1 MYDTT
6 VTIVGNA
13 ITMPEWRRL
22 EKSNVLVA
30 HFKVASHSRRYDR
43 IADRWTDGNSLRVR
57 VNCWRRL
64 AEGVASSVKVGDPV
78 IVRGRLYTR
87 DWTTEDGQH
96 RVAYELDAV
105 AIGHDLSRGTGTFER
120 TRMHLTTSAV
130 EDGEADAR
138 IRGEASVPVSGP
150 PAPGAD
156 GEPDVLDE
164 DPFGAPYASVPD
176 GDPVPADLHDV
187 LVGSVGVPEREDGL
201 IGAQDADGSE
211 PDDQASPAASGRRG
225 RIRDRHTVSA

>member
-22 EKSNVLVA
+22 EKTQVLVA
-30 HFKVASHSRRYDR
+30 HFKVASHSRRWDR
-43 IADRWTDGNSLRVR
+43 VANRWIDGNSLRVR

-64 AEGVASSVKVGDPV
+64 AEGVSSSVKVGDPV
-78 IVRGRLYTR
+78 VVCGRMYTR

-120 TRMHLTTSAV
+120 TRLHLATSAV
-130 EDGEADAR
+130 EDRESDAR
-138 IRGEASVPVSGP
+138 IN
-150 PAPGAD
+150 
-156 GEPDVLDE
+156 GEPSVAVDGSQTEDDPEELDEEDESFAGPYSAVPAALDLDDVLD
-164 DPFGAPYASVPD
+164 
-176 GDPVPADLHDV
+176 
-187 LVGSVGVPEREDGL
+187 GSVGVPDHEDGL
-201 IGAQDADGSE
+201 TGEQDPDESGS
-211 PDDQASPAASGRRG
+211 DDQAPPAASGRRG
-225 RIRDRHTVSA
+225 RARERHPVSL